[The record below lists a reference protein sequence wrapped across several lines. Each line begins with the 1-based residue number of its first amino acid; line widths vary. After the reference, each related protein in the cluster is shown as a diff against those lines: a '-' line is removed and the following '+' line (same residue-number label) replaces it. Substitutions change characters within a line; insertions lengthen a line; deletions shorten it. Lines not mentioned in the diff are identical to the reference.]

1 MGLKEIVGLLIDE
14 SISRYT
20 RAITLFEFQTA
31 VYRPKAFDHLIKAN
45 EVGLRAP
52 TKILR
57 TARIFAAIKILEKI
71 EADLRQERAD
81 SVISLRDLAANED
94 YRSVF
99 DDVIAT
105 NGGWTRIRHSQ
116 SARTFDRSM
125 KARKEKARAAAGI
138 VDFSFRFFKN
148 PASTQYPGRKNPG
161 GVEAARYVVR
171 ISYEPQIGKKTTIKG
186 RWREYQVSAVFVYLL
201 LNQGFDLGPPRVG
214 SKEFVEVLMRQVE
227 DIAALRSYFT
237 AYKIVRCA
245 LSKLGYKKFPP
256 LDLVLGCS
264 TQPQLNAPEFCPKVK
279 AAFDEW
285 LKGGDLD

>member
-1 MGLKEIVGLLIDE
+1 MSLDQIVQLLVDE
-14 SISRYT
+14 TKSRYI

-31 VYRPKAFDHLIKAN
+31 LYRPKAFERLIEG

-52 TKILR
+52 TAILR

-71 EADLRQERAD
+71 EADLRQKRAD
-81 SVISLRDLAANED
+81 SIISLRDLAADED
-94 YRSVF
+94 YLNVF

-116 SARTFDRSM
+116 SARTFDNRM
-125 KARKEKARAAAGI
+125 KASKNKAQAAAGI
-138 VDFSFRFFKN
+138 VDFSYRFFKN
-148 PASTQYPGRKNPG
+148 PPSTAYPDRRNPG

-171 ISYEPQIGKKTTIKG
+171 TSYAPKIGKKSTIKN
-186 RWREYQVSAVFVYLL
+186 RWREYQVPAVFVYLL

-214 SKEFVEVLMRQVE
+214 SKGFVEVLMRQVG
-227 DIAALRSYFT
+227 DVAVLRSYFF
-237 AYKIVRCA
+237 AYQIVRSA
-245 LSKLGYKKFPP
+245 LSKRGYKKFPP
-256 LDLVLGCS
+256 LDLDLGCPS
-264 TQPQLNAPEFCPKVK
+264 QPQLDAPEFCPKVK

>member
-1 MGLKEIVGLLIDE
+1 MSLKQIVELMLDE
-14 SISRYT
+14 SKPRYI

-31 VYRPKAFDHLIKAN
+31 VFRPKAFERLIEAK
-45 EVGLRAP
+45 VGLRAP
-52 TKILR
+52 TEILR

-71 EADLRQERAD
+71 ETDLRQKRAD
-81 SVISLRDLAANED
+81 SIISLRDLAADED

-116 SARTFDRSM
+116 SARTFDDSM
-125 KARKEKARAAAGI
+125 EARKEEAQAAAGI
-138 VDFSFRFFKN
+138 VDFSYRFLKS
-148 PASTQYPGRKNPG
+148 PASTQYPGRSNPG

-171 ISYEPQIGKKTTIKG
+171 ISYEPQIGKKTTIKS
-186 RWREYQVSAVFVYLL
+186 RWRKYQVPAVFVYLL
-201 LNQGFDLGPPRVG
+201 LIQRFDLGPPRVG
-214 SKEFVEVLMRQVE
+214 SKEFVEVLMRQVG
-227 DIAALRSYFT
+227 DIAALRRYFS
-237 AYKIVRCA
+237 AYQIVRSA

-256 LDLVLGCS
+256 LDLDLGCS
-264 TQPQLNAPEFCPKVK
+264 PQPQLDAPVFGPKVK